1 MRFGVSSGTR
11 DDFLEEKRVGQQL
24 NFWRWRRAAKGRRPW
39 KDRVT
44 KEERKRSRPW
54 KKPRCRGGSAVDAA
68 DEKFPID
75 NLGGTCEFIDWA
87 LCLPRWV
94 LRSRCA
100 FAHHL
105 ARSFSVRQQ
114 GVALPSVVFPLPIP
128 FVDIFMSSGPQLSRS
143 RLKTVAMKRVTHIIV
158 LAMNFMYLGRFA
170 SDAELR
176 RPMNQKQEAVV
187 QRLYNLVAAC
197 GSQSGRF
204 DFAPGRSGP
213 ELVACLDEL
222 ERFAEERG
230 FDFGGGY
237 ASTSASYE
245 RLEHDKRL
253 REEQIEEHPELQ
265 PYRGLCA
272 SRLKIS
278 GTGTWPLAR
287 YLDSPLY
294 LPYEEPLFLMH
305 NEDVSHFPT
314 PCFESEDREEYFRL
328 IKRWDELGL
337 LRLHEEPLRE
347 GHYTKVFNTFKSS
360 LHDRQIGDR
369 RIANSRERHLAG
381 SSSHLPNGPLLQNIF
396 LPSGCNL
403 RGAITDRRDFY
414 HQCCVT
420 SSRSCSN
427 ALPFDFSVEELAG
440 FSALKIYR
448 EELAMVGPQGREVVG
463 DRLGMPASERRKK
476 VVPGRLWPGFAALY
490 QGDHLGV
497 EYALEAHQNL
507 LLEEGLLRSE
517 GRVQLNSCFPTG
529 GVCEGLIIDDFFV
542 ISSQRRTV
550 EKEDSAAFKR
560 LGRARQA
567 YEVHKLPGSV
577 EKDVVAETT
586 FKAAGAECDSS
597 EETLSKGLCTLGA
610 PAGKRLA
617 LSLLSL
623 RAASL
628 GAISTKLALRL
639 AGSWTSCLLYRRCLS
654 SIVDGFFA
662 LPHLGGEGAENLVLP
677 LSRRHAQELVL
688 LSVAAPL
695 MVANLRAEVG
705 RRFMPQ
711 THLWQKVRS
720 FQPSFLRRPSRPYG
734 WVVTRRVATRNL
746 TTPSVQHSEQ
756 LRSFQMRRQRR
767 LVASSP
773 QRGRPVSSSTLWR
786 FVEELERSR
795 RPWLTR
801 ATL

>member
-1 MRFGVSSGTR
+1 
-11 DDFLEEKRVGQQL
+11 
-24 NFWRWRRAAKGRRPW
+24 
-39 KDRVT
+39 
-44 KEERKRSRPW
+44 
-54 KKPRCRGGSAVDAA
+54 
-68 DEKFPID
+68 
-75 NLGGTCEFIDWA
+75 
-87 LCLPRWV
+87 
-94 LRSRCA
+94 
-100 FAHHL
+100 
-105 ARSFSVRQQ
+105 
-114 GVALPSVVFPLPIP
+114 
-128 FVDIFMSSGPQLSRS
+128 
-143 RLKTVAMKRVTHIIV
+143 
-158 LAMNFMYLGRFA
+158 
-170 SDAELR
+170 
-176 RPMNQKQEAVV
+176 
-187 QRLYNLVAAC
+187 
-197 GSQSGRF
+197 
-204 DFAPGRSGP
+204 
-213 ELVACLDEL
+213 
-222 ERFAEERG
+222 
-230 FDFGGGY
+230 
-237 ASTSASYE
+237 
-245 RLEHDKRL
+245 
-253 REEQIEEHPELQ
+253 
-265 PYRGLCA
+265 
-272 SRLKIS
+272 
-278 GTGTWPLAR
+278 
-287 YLDSPLY
+287 
-294 LPYEEPLFLMH
+294 MH

-314 PCFESEDREEYFRL
+314 PCFESEDREGYFRL

-448 EELAMVGPQGREVVG
+448 EELQVVGPQGREVVG

-529 GVCEGLIIDDFFV
+529 GVYEGLIIDDFFV

-550 EKEDSAAFKR
+550 EREDSAAFKR

-677 LSRRHAQELVL
+677 LSRRYAQELVL

-695 MVANLRAEVG
+695 MVANLRAEVEEKIYATDASLAKG
-705 RRFMPQ
+705 AIVSAQLPEE
-711 THLWQKVRS
+711 TVKALWLGGDKKGGYS
-720 FQPSFLRRPSRPYG
+720 KLDNPF
-734 WVVTRRVATRNL
+734 
-746 TTPSVQHSEQ
+746 
-756 LRSFQMRRQRR
+756 
-767 LVASSP
+767 
-773 QRGRPVSSSTLWR
+773 
-786 FVEELERSR
+786 
-795 RPWLTR
+795 R
-801 ATL
+801 ATLRAVEEFSDEEAEEAGFEFSPERPPSFVFDFVEICGGVGKVSEAMVDKGYTVAPPLDLSYSKAYNMEDSQLMSWIFHMMREGKV